1 MPRRDGTGPQG
12 FGTMTGRKMGICNR
26 GFGYGRY
33 QSPIKETKDDLLR
46 EKELLEQRIKNIDRQ
61 IKDEQ

>member
-12 FGTMTGRKMGICNR
+12 FGTMTGRKMGNCNR

-33 QSPIKETKDDLLR
+33 QSTIKETKDDLLR

-61 IKDEQ
+61 LKDE

>member
-26 GFGYGRY
+26 GFSYGRY

-61 IKDEQ
+61 LKDEQ